1 MFYLDTQSN
10 TRHYVGRAFSY
21 GGRQYTRQ
29 VATRETFL
37 SLGFQEVV
45 VAARPDDHF
54 YVVNGPTDEGQYLA
68 TPRDLAELKTEYKTK
83 TKQTAFKHIVGTDWY
98 VIRLL
103 ELGAAEAA
111 IPTNI
116 SSYRADVRTASDARC
131 AEIDACASV
140 ADLEALVKAPSQ
152 LYDENTQTYSDNP
165 AALTQFPEQPETG
178 VYY

>member
-1 MFYLDTQSN
+1 MFYLDTQTN
-10 TRHYVGRAFSY
+10 TRYYLGRSFSY
-21 GGRQYTRQ
+21 GDRQYTRQ

-45 VAARPDDHF
+45 IQARPDDAF
-54 YVVNGPTDEGQYLA
+54 YVVSGPNDSGVYSS
-68 TPRDLAELKTEYKTK
+68 TPRNLADLKTQYKTDI
-83 TKQTAFKHIVGTDWY
+83 KHQAYKLIVGTDWY

-103 ELGAAEAA
+103 ELGASEAPVPA
-111 IPTNI
+111 NI
-116 SSYRADVRTASDARC
+116 SSFRAAVRTASDARC

-152 LYDENTQTYSDNP
+152 LFDENTQTYSDNP